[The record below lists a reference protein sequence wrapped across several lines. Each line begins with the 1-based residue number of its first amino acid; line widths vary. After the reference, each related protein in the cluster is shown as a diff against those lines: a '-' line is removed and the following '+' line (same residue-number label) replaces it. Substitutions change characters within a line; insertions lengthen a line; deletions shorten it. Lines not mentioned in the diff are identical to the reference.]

1 MLTIVWDVDDVLN
14 DLMAAW
20 FRQCWLP
27 AHPDCRVTYAALRE
41 NPPHAVLGI
50 EKAEYLL
57 SLDRFRS
64 SDGGRRLA
72 PNPEILRWMGEHG
85 HRFRHMALTARP
97 LASAGDAAEWVFRHF
112 GNYIRCYGVAPVRLD
127 AAAPKYDRDKADF
140 LRWFQ
145 EADYFLDDSEA
156 NVAAVSA
163 LGVKALLFP
172 QPWNEGSLPVE
183 DTLKLLVTI

>member
-127 AAAPKYDRDKADF
+127 AAAAESFRQLIFHNVEEKLPAPRGV
-140 LRWFQ
+140 
-145 EADYFLDDSEA
+145 EAFGRFARRHLDHLENMKNRLASRIH
-156 NVAAVSA
+156 
-163 LGVKALLFP
+163 G
-172 QPWNEGSLPVE
+172 QPCRE
-183 DTLKLLVTI
+183 